1 MMMIK
6 KKWASL
12 LPFQQNLVALVVGV
26 FIVTLVSNIITG
38 REVWYNMSFVIMLIG
53 LYVTWILLEKFTRT
67 NVQRF
72 VIPFVIVWGGL
83 SISSFFDGS
92 YCDYTTFIVT
102 GAVAAFVAVMMMLG
116 AKLVETQ
123 LAEYEKESNDD

>member
-1 MMMIK
+1 MMIK

-53 LYVTWILLEKFTRT
+53 MYVTWMLLEKFTRT
-67 NVQRF
+67 SVQRF
-72 VIPFVIVWGGL
+72 VIPFVIVWVGL

-123 LAEYEKESNDD
+123 LAEHEKESNDD